1 MIGSPNTKVNP
12 LVVYS
17 TYIAV
22 KLHFERGS
30 YDAFKYNFKGP
41 HKKISTF
48 TKSKDKFVYEKLAI
62 KYQKYDELIHF
73 FLANFLAGNT
83 WIRDMTDEAYIEWL
97 GKIQSMSYRFNADM
111 NKLYDYAVNHD
122 LNFDECLKVN
132 PASKSIAILNL
143 LTKGIINEESVIIID
158 VLVGFLNRINKST
171 VSDPLG
177 ILSDA
182 VYRMLQYKPF
192 IRSRVN
198 IAASKNTIINLFTD
212 ISK

>member
-22 KLHFERGS
+22 KLHFDRGS

-41 HKKISTF
+41 HKKLSTF
-48 TKSKDKFVYEKLAI
+48 TKSKDKFVYEKLAV
-62 KYQKYDELIHF
+62 KYQKHDELIHF
-73 FLANFLAGNT
+73 FLANILAGNT

-97 GKIQSMSYRFNADM
+97 GKIQSMTYRFNADM
-111 NKLYDYAVNHD
+111 NKLLDYAINHS
-122 LNFDECLKVN
+122 LTFDECLKVN
-132 PASKSIAILNL
+132 PASKSVPILTL
-143 LTKGIINEESVIIID
+143 LSKGVINAESVVSID
-158 VLVGFLNRINKST
+158 VLVGFLDRINKST

-177 ILSDA
+177 ILSDTM
-182 VYRMLQYKPF
+182 YRLQQYKPF
-192 IRSRVN
+192 IRSRIN

>member
-1 MIGSPNTKVNP
+1 MIVSANARANP
-12 LVVYS
+12 LTVYS

-41 HKKISTF
+41 HKKTQTF
-48 TKSKDKFVYEKLAI
+48 LKSKDKYVYEKLAQRYP
-62 KYQKYDELIHF
+62 KMNELIHF
-73 FLANFLAGNT
+73 FLANILAGNT

-97 GKIQSMSYRFNADM
+97 GRVQSMTYRFNTDM
-111 NKLYDYAVNHD
+111 NKLREYAGD
-122 LNFDECLKVN
+122 RELTFDECLVFN
-132 PASKSIAILNL
+132 QATMQVPILSL
-143 LTKGIINEESVIIID
+143 MQKGIISEESVVAID
-158 VLVGFLNRINKST
+158 VLVGFLNRINKNP

-177 ILSDA
+177 ILSDT
-182 VYRMLQYKPF
+182 VYRLQQYKPF

-198 IAASKNTIINLFTD
+198 IAASKNSIINLFTD